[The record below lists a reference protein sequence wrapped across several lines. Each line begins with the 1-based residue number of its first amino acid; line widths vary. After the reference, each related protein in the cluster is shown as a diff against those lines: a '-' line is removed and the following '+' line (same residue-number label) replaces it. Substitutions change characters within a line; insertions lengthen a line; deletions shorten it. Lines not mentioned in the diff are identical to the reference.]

1 MLRATI
7 KSLMARK
14 LRLLLTAFA
23 IVLGVGFMAGTLM
36 LTDTATGA
44 FDELIG
50 QSFQGIDVVVQG
62 HAEFQ
67 PGAEGGNTGGTET
80 EPIPESVL
88 TEVLAVP
95 GVTAAAGDV
104 SGIAQMVDPVT
115 GKAIVNGG
123 APTLG
128 NSWNPTVTSLIV
140 REGAAPATEREIAID
155 ASSASDHQLAVGQ
168 DVQVITNAG
177 AAGYTI
183 SGIVTLGESDS
194 FLGATIVLFD
204 LPTAQRVFDREGQ
217 FDRIYVRTDGDTAV
231 SSVIAGITDL
241 LPAGFEAISS
251 QDAADQQTEQT
262 QQALGFLRTGLLVFG
277 FVAVFVGAFIIFN
290 TFTIIVTQRTRE
302 LGLLRAIGASRR
314 QIMSSV
320 LVEAVLVGLVASVV
334 GLGFGLLLAQ
344 ALKAAMAALGLELP
358 PTATVIQTRTIV
370 VALIVGTGVTVLA
383 SVFPARRAARITPI
397 EALREG
403 QAPSASLRRRSIVG
417 GIVLA
422 LGFAALFAGLFG
434 GVSNGASVVGLGA
447 ALTFLGAAILSPLI
461 SRRMAAWIG
470 APFKNRG
477 ISGRLGRQN
486 AMRNPRRTA
495 ATASALMIG
504 LGLVAFVAVFAAS
517 LKASASAALDDQL
530 RSDLTV
536 SNQQFQPFTPKI
548 GEALAARPEFDAVVA
563 FRQVPVKVDG
573 STNFVTGTDPV
584 NADDVVDTTTT
595 AGTFTDLTQNG
606 TVAIAKRVADDK
618 SIQVGDAVTV
628 SFARTGPQDLKVVA
642 IYPEST
648 LLGDYVV
655 SLDTFG
661 ANTAQILDFITFV
674 HFAEGVT
681 PEQGAAAAAEALQDY
696 PNVEAKDQ
704 AATKEQQNQAIN
716 QVLAF
721 VIVLLLL
728 SIVIAV
734 FGIVNT
740 LGLSI
745 YERVR
750 ELGLVRA
757 VGMSRTQVK
766 RMVRIEAV
774 IIAVLGAVLGM
785 VIGIAFG
792 WALQRA
798 LAPLGID
805 RLAIPVGQL
814 VFFLLAA
821 ALCGVLA
828 AIFPARR
835 AAKLNVLEAIS
846 YE

>member
-14 LRLLLTAFA
+14 LRLLLTALA

-50 QSFQGIDVVVQG
+50 QTFQGIDVVVQG
-62 HAEFQ
+62 HADFQ
-67 PGAEGGNTGGTET
+67 PGAQGGNTGGSET
-80 EPIPESVL
+80 EPIPDTL
-88 TEVLAVP
+88 LPEVLAVP
-95 GVTAAAGDV
+95 GVVAADGDV
-104 SGIAQMVDPVT
+104 SGSAQLVDPVT
-115 GKAIVNGG
+115 DKAIANGG

-128 NSWNPTVTSLIV
+128 NSWNPTVTSLIIKD
-140 REGAAPATEREIAID
+140 GAPPAGPGDVAID
-155 ASSASDHQLAVGQ
+155 AATAADHQLVVGQ
-168 DVQVITNAG
+168 DVEVITNAG
-177 AAGYTI
+177 AASYRI
-183 SGIVTLGESDS
+183 SGIVALENSDS
-194 FLGATIVLFD
+194 FLGATLVLFD
-204 LPTAQRVFDREGQ
+204 LPTAQHAFHREGK
-217 FDRIYVRTDGDTAV
+217 FDRIYVKTDGSTPL
-231 SSVIAGITDL
+231 SSVIAGIGDV
-241 LPAGFEAISS
+241 LPQGFEAISS
-251 QDAADQQTEQT
+251 QDAADQQIKQT

-314 QIMSSV
+314 QIMGSV
-320 LVEAVLVGLVASVV
+320 LVEAVIVGLVASAI

-344 ALKAAMAALGLELP
+344 GLKVVMSWIGLDLP
-358 PTATVIQTRTIV
+358 PTATVIQSRTIV
-370 VALIVGTGVTVLA
+370 VAVIVGTGVTVLA

-417 GIVLA
+417 GIVLT
-422 LGFAALFAGLFG
+422 LGLAALFAGLFG
-434 GVSNGASVVGLGA
+434 GVSSGASVVGLGA
-447 ALTFLGAAILSPLI
+447 ALTFLGAAILAPLI
-461 SRRMAAWIG
+461 SRPLASWIG
-470 APFKNRG
+470 APFKGRA

-517 LKASASAALDDQL
+517 LKASAAAALDDQL
-530 RSDLTV
+530 KSDLTV
-536 SNQQFQPFTPKI
+536 SNQQFQPFSPKI
-548 GEALAARPEFDAVVA
+548 TEALGERPEFNAVVP
-563 FRQVPVKVDG
+563 FRQVEVKVGG
-573 STNFVTGTDPV
+573 SSNFVTGTDPID
-584 NADDVVDTTTT
+584 AGAIIDTTTT
-595 AGTFTDLTQNG
+595 AGTFTDLSQPG
-606 TVAIAKRVADDK
+606 AVALAKRVADDK
-618 SIQVGDAVTV
+618 GIHVGDTLEMT
-628 SFARTGPQDLKVVA
+628 FARTGPQDLKVVA

-648 LLGDYVV
+648 LLGDYAV
-655 SLDTFG
+655 SLDTYD
-661 ANTAQILDFITFV
+661 ANAAQILDFITFI
-674 HFAEGVT
+674 HLADGVT
-681 PEQGAAAAAEALQDY
+681 AEQGAAAASEALKDY

-704 AATKEQQNQAIN
+704 AATKAQQSQAID

-721 VIVLLLL
+721 VLVLLLL
-728 SIVIAV
+728 SIIIAV

-757 VGMSRTQVK
+757 VGMSRKQVK
-766 RMVRIEAV
+766 RMVRVEAV

-814 VFFLLAA
+814 ILYLIVA

-828 AIFPARR
+828 SIWPARR